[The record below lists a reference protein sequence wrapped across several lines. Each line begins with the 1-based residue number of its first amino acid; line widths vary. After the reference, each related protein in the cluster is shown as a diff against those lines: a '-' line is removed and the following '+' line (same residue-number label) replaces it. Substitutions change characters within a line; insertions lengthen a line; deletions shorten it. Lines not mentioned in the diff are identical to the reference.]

1 MDEIFYIIG
10 VVTVVFLILKFLL
23 SNSENKE
30 NNRLKRS
37 EMIQK
42 SLACKSFI
50 YKYEKSVKEGKPI
63 MTISEL
69 NKAIDDYLKT
79 PEAKDEIQQNIDS
92 ELSFK
97 KKHELFINE
106 NKKVKYK
113 YENEIYNIFNAQH
126 ELNKVVLIDSI
137 EQTYRI
143 EKKEEVEKIIELWLK
158 HQLIEICHWN
168 KTNYTI
174 GFTLSN
180 DLYNPIEDLNWE
192 RWLKENEIQLI
203 YSKEY
208 QDYIN
213 EPLPF

>member
-10 VVTVVFLILKFLL
+10 VVTVVFLLLKFLL

-137 EQTYRI
+137 EKTYRI

-158 HQLIEICHWN
+158 HQLIEICSWN